1 MSTFQQEDKASLA
14 SGSHEEKSPLSHD
27 LIIAEF
33 TALRDEVTKLTDLQH
48 QLFSIA
54 LLSFATLMGAGIQ
67 FKITPLLL
75 IYPILAVF
83 LNAAW
88 FNHAYGIDM
97 LGHYIQNHIEN
108 KVGTENIGWENHSHK
123 NSIPHSILAFLGARG
138 IFPATQ
144 VIALIAAVSLGP
156 FNMLLFLT
164 ALLSTLICITF
175 VIAIA
180 WAQRKRNRL
189 TKISQNKGIH

>member
-1 MSTFQQEDKASLA
+1 MSTFQQEDKAPLS
-14 SGSHEEKSPLSHD
+14 SSSQEEKFPLSND

-33 TALRDEVTKLTDLQH
+33 TALRAELIKLTDLQH

-67 FKITPLLL
+67 FKITSLLL
-75 IYPILAVF
+75 IYPILVLF

-97 LGHYIQNHIEN
+97 LGHYIQNHIES

-144 VIALIAAVSLGP
+144 VIALIAGVSVGP
-156 FNMLLFLT
+156 FNKLLFLT
-164 ALLSTLICITF
+164 ALLSTLMCIAF
-175 VIAIA
+175 VISIA
-180 WAQRKRNRL
+180 WAQRKRKRL
-189 TKISQNKGIH
+189 TKASQ